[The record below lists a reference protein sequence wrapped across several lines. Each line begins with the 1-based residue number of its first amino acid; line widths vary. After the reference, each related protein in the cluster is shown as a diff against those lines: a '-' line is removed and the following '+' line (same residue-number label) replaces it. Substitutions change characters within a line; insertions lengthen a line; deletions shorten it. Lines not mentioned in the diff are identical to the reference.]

1 MQIPMER
8 CLNCSQYFD
17 VRNNS
22 TANNTL
28 HMLFNTCGGDHLGKF
43 LEMELLVKACAYA
56 ENLKR

>member
-1 MQIPMER
+1 MER